1 MTRRQDA
8 PRALPAG
15 TPAGP
20 SGRWY
25 TSPMASTVDLHL
37 RSYGELTPP
46 DRHDYGQLVLPLS
59 GALLLEVEGRQGM
72 LDPLRAGFVA
82 PGAWH
87 AQVGDAGNRSII
99 VDIGAGSL
107 APDTAG
113 RLFERPFA
121 PLGPAAR
128 KLVDFMALMAQAG
141 TAPPSVVQGWVPL
154 LVDTLALDAPRPASR
169 LAALL
174 ARIEAAPGLAWS
186 TESMAASL
194 GCSVSRLHGLFREEH
209 DTTPHA
215 WLLAHRLDRVREWLA
230 GSDASIA
237 EIALRAGFSEQSAL
251 TRALR
256 KATGMTPAAYR
267 RQHRPHRDSL
277 EKRSIPRE

>member
-1 MTRRQDA
+1 MV
-8 PRALPAG
+8 
-15 TPAGP
+15 
-20 SGRWY
+20 
-25 TSPMASTVDLHL
+25 STVDLHL
-37 RSYGELTPP
+37 RSYGEFTAP
-46 DRHDYGQLVLPLS
+46 DRHDYGQLVLPLN

-87 AQVGDAGNRSII
+87 AQRGDASNRSII
-99 VDIGAGSL
+99 VDIGTEAL
-107 APDTAG
+107 APEAAG

-128 KLVDFMALMAQAG
+128 KLIEFMALMSDSGA
-141 TAPPSVVQGWVPL
+141 TPPAVVQGWVPL
-154 LVDTLALDAPRPASR
+154 LLDTLTLDNPRPASK

-174 ARIEAAPGLAWS
+174 ARIEAAPGQPWT
-186 TESMAASL
+186 TETMAQAL
-194 GCSVSRLHGLFREEH
+194 GCSVSRLHALFREEH

-215 WLLAHRLDRVREWLA
+215 WLLGRRIGLAREWLA
-230 GSDASIA
+230 GSAAPIA

-267 RQHRPHRDSL
+267 RQHRSAQA
-277 EKRSIPRE
+277 